1 MLQAITLS
9 VLAGA
14 TIAFGPEFLA
24 YAAISYAGSCLAG
37 AYCEEQIKEYDHAI
51 RQQAKKASGK
61 EQPGDACE
69 YGKFVNK
76 TTSELGPFFPILPLI
91 TAGAGIYFN
100 NKKYKVESGEE
111 YRPFAKKKELPPG
124 FVSEGT
130 FYY

>member
-14 TIAFGPEFLA
+14 TIAFGPGFLV
-24 YAAISYAGSCLAG
+24 YAATAYAGSHLAG
-37 AYCEEQIKEYDHAI
+37 AYCEEKIKEYDQAV
-51 RQQAKKASGK
+51 RRQAKKASGK

-69 YGKFVNK
+69 YGKFVNEV
-76 TTSELGPFFPILPLI
+76 TSTLGPFVPALPLI
-91 TAGAGIYFN
+91 TAGAGLYFN

-111 YRPFAKKKELPPG
+111 YKPFSKTKKLPAG

-130 FYY
+130 FCY

>member
-24 YAAISYAGSCLAG
+24 YAAISYAGSRLAG

-51 RQQAKKASGK
+51 RQQAKKASGN

-69 YGKFVNK
+69 YGKFVNE
-76 TTSELGPFFPILPLI
+76 TTSTLGPFVPILPLVA
-91 TAGAGIYFN
+91 AGAGIYFN

-111 YRPFAKKKELPPG
+111 YKPFSKTKKLPAG

-130 FYY
+130 FRY